1 MLISAKDRLIFSQS
15 NGISLHHLLLHIT
28 LIWSFETPDFDLMHN
43 AKISRAIFASAAFF
57 CYVLALRKGSMGKAK
72 Q

>member
-1 MLISAKDRLIFSQS
+1 MKNNPFIHSYKKS
-15 NGISLHHLLLHIT
+15 
-28 LIWSFETPDFDLMHN
+28 N

>member
-1 MLISAKDRLIFSQS
+1 MGTQP
-15 NGISLHHLLLHIT
+15 
-28 LIWSFETPDFDLMHN
+28 PDMPN